1 MPALAEVSTIVGT
14 IAVIAGGITWSVRH
28 VLRTFHA
35 EHIGPVF
42 SDISHAIKE
51 NTTATSNLTDR
62 MEQSDE
68 AQKECQTENRKT
80 FERMGEILADHET
93 RITVI
98 EAAPDAVA
106 PKPAKATRR
115 RAS

>member
-14 IAVIAGGITWSVRH
+14 VAVIAGGITWGVRH
-28 VLRTFHA
+28 VLKGFHA
-35 EHIGPVF
+35 EHVGPAI

-62 MEQSDE
+62 MEKSDE
-68 AQKECQTENRKT
+68 AQEKCQTENRKT
-80 FERMGEILADHET
+80 FDRLGTIIADHET
-93 RITVI
+93 RIQIV
-98 EAAPDAVA
+98 EVGL
-106 PKPAKATRR
+106 PKPAKAPRR

>member
-14 IAVIAGGITWSVRH
+14 VAVIAGGITWGVRH
-28 VLRTFHA
+28 VLRSFHA
-35 EHIGPVF
+35 EHVKPVF

-62 MEQSDE
+62 MEKSDE

-80 FERMGEILADHET
+80 FERMGNILADHET
-93 RITVI
+93 RIQIV
-98 EAAPDAVA
+98 EVAV
-106 PKPAKATRR
+106 PKPAKAPRR